1 MFRIVLL
8 LCCFVVPGVAQVLDD
23 TTRQVYSN
31 ATVEYIYERDVLRN
45 IQRSYNPDSSLKYYH
60 YSSPFRRSGGLFQ
73 DLGNVGTSA
82 RPFLF
87 QKFRGT
93 GQHMGMESH
102 LLYAPDP
109 DLFKYYNT
117 RSPYTYLAY
126 QQGGGHT
133 QFDVTHSQNIHP
145 RWNITLNIFK
155 FNSQKQYGFIRSE
168 EVLVNHWRY
177 DVSTNYTSKN
187 GKYKLLA
194 SFYHFNHKQF
204 EQGGIKGGD
213 TLSHIEPKYARNYD
227 AALKP
232 GIFNRERW
240 NNLHLYQQF
249 LLKNSIQTF
258 HILDFERKTY
268 GFFDPL
274 FTDSTSAALYG
285 IQAPATEDTLNFHNR
300 LITLSNSVGFKGT
313 YKGFNY
319 QVYAKS
325 RLYKLNSPVYPA
337 MGLAWKP
344 EFYLGGMVGYVFPD
358 STNTLDI
365 SAEVESHKNY
375 KFDATLFYKGFE
387 IGFYNAARPAGL
399 FYQRFQNRAIQFRND
414 LNPENAKI
422 FSVKLPLQLGR
433 YFLQPEARW
442 SSIKNYTYL
451 PWVDQ
456 VAQLDADLNLFN
468 LGATLGYSGK
478 NFDARYRILYNTSSH
493 EPVYAV
499 PRLLHTANVEF
510 NFLYAKVLRIYTGLD
525 VFYSTSY
532 YGQYYSPLV
541 NQFLAQLGQKTGGV
555 PLADV
560 YIKFPIS
567 KGRISLN
574 WQFINKGLGWNGV
587 FTTPGY
593 IGQPGALMIK
603 IDWPLFD

>member
-1 MFRIVLL
+1 MFRIVVL
-8 LCCFVVPGVAQVLDD
+8 LCCISLPGLAQVLDD
-23 TTRQVYSN
+23 TTRQIYSN
-31 ATVEYIYERDVLRN
+31 ATVEYIYEKDVLRN
-45 IQRSYNPDSSLKYYH
+45 IQRYYHPDSSLKSYH
-60 YSSPFRRSGGLFQ
+60 YSSPLRKSGGIYQ

-82 RPFLF
+82 RPLLF
-87 QKFRGT
+87 QKFKGT
-93 GQHMGMESH
+93 GQQMGMESH
-102 LLYAPDP
+102 ALYAPDS
-109 DLFKYYNT
+109 DQFKYYNT
-117 RSPYTYLAY
+117 RSPYTYLGY

-155 FNSQKQYGFIRSE
+155 FNSQKQFGFVRSE

-194 SFYHFNHKQF
+194 TFYHFNHLQF

-213 TLSHIEPKYARNYD
+213 TLTHLEPKYARNYD
-227 AALKP
+227 AALRP
-232 GIFNRERW
+232 GVFNRERW
-240 NNLHLYQQF
+240 NNVHLYQQF
-249 LLKNSIQTF
+249 LLKNSLQTF
-258 HILDFERKTY
+258 HILDYERKTY

-274 FTDSTSAALYG
+274 FTDSTSALVYG
-285 IQAPATEDTLNFHNR
+285 IKAPIQEDTLNYHNR
-300 LITLSNSVGFKGT
+300 FISLSNSLGFKGS
-313 YKGFNY
+313 YQGFNY

-337 MGLAWKP
+337 MAVAWKP

-358 STNTLDI
+358 STNSLDVN
-365 SAEVESHKNY
+365 AEIESHKNY

-399 FYQRFQNRAIQFRND
+399 FYQRFQNRAIQYRGELD
-414 LNPENAKI
+414 PENAKL
-422 FSVKLPLQLGR
+422 FSVKLPLRYRR
-433 YFLQPEARW
+433 YFLQPELRW

-451 PWVDQ
+451 PSVDK
-456 VAQLDADLNLFN
+456 VAQLEDDLNLFN
-468 LGATLGYSGK
+468 LGLTVGYTGK
-478 NFDARYRILYNTSSH
+478 NFDARYRVYYNASSN
-493 EPVYAV
+493 EKVYAV
-499 PRLLHTANVEF
+499 PQLLHTANFEF
-510 NFLYAKVLRIYTGLD
+510 NFLYAKVLRIYTGVDL
-525 VFYSTSY
+525 FYSSSY
-532 YGQYYSPLV
+532 SGQYYAPLV
-541 NQFLAQLGQKTGGV
+541 NQFIAKAGQKVGGV
-555 PLADV
+555 PLADIYV
-560 YIKFPIS
+560 KFPIS

-593 IGQPGALMIK
+593 VGQPGALMIK